1 MVTCEVVGFRD
12 GRAWAMPF
20 AALEGVGIGSRAQ
33 ISDAEP
39 VVYPGDGWLGRVVD
53 AMGEPVDG
61 LGPLPEGAE
70 GYGLR
75 ASPPSAHRRTR
86 VGGKLDVGVRAINQF
101 LSICRGQRMGIFAG
115 SGVGKSMLMAMLA
128 RFARSEEHTSELQS
142 LMRISYAVFC
152 LKKNKIRHTTRT
164 RR

>member
-1 MVTCEVVGFRD
+1 
-12 GRAWAMPF
+12 
-20 AALEGVGIGSRAQ
+20 
-33 ISDAEP
+33 
-39 VVYPGDGWLGRVVD
+39 
-53 AMGEPVDG
+53 MGEPVDG

-128 RFARSEEHTSELQS
+128 RFAS
-142 LMRISYAVFC
+142 ADVFVIG
-152 LKKNKIRHTTRT
+152 LNGEGGREVAGFIQGYHGAAES
-164 RR
+164 